1 MLTGEN
7 NKVIKTAEKERISNL
22 CSSGL
27 YCFKK
32 TGDFKE
38 IFNKT
43 FNKIKE
49 KMISVNYI
57 VIHKITL

>member
-32 TGDFKE
+32 TGDFKK
-38 IFNKT
+38 IFS
-43 FNKIKE
+43 KIKE